1 MIFMKLIQQ
10 LIFIL
15 FFVFTQNVKANWVNF
30 YESEIFDA
38 KLLLNSVHQ
47 DKQKTKA
54 LIVFDF
60 KEKLFSDGIGSHVV
74 FLEHICGEINPVI
87 IEEKFFR
94 GSANKSEELK
104 IKEPDKFK
112 KYVDIVF
119 PKLIKQICI

>member
-1 MIFMKLIQQ
+1 MTFMKLIQQ

-15 FFVFTQNVKANWVNF
+15 FFVFTQNVRANWVNF

-38 KLLLNSVHQ
+38 RLLLNSVHQ
-47 DKQKTKA
+47 DRQKTKV

-60 KEKLFSDGIGSHVV
+60 KEKLFSDGVGSHVV

-87 IEEKFFR
+87 IEEKFFK
-94 GSANKSEELK
+94 GSVNKSEELK
-104 IKEPDKFK
+104 IDKFK

-119 PKLIKQICI
+119 PRLVKQICI